1 MKANITLEQAKERAP
16 KWLWRKMEH
25 TIELLQKAE
34 RLALTY
40 DKEDGFYLAFS
51 AGKDSQ
57 ALFHMAELAGVKFK
71 GHVNWTSVDP
81 PQVIRFKRKYYP
93 EVVEHK
99 PKKSIYDLAID
110 RGILPSMRIRWC
122 CADLKESAG
131 AGKVTLIGIR
141 AEESTRRA
149 KRHEVE
155 VSDKRFSGN
164 LDEFEQWRK
173 AEIAKREERL
183 IKKMKREGKKVN
195 EDEFSLQ
202 SDNEVRC
209 INGKDSILVSPI
221 FNWTERDVWTFLNE
235 VVRVPHC
242 DLYDQGY
249 KRIGCILCPMSQH
262 RQKVRELKDF
272 PHVKRGWI
280 RAIKEI
286 RRGGGIQKRIY
297 IVEHPEQR
305 NSQECQRKAPQLA
318 TTPLTVWEIIK
329 KHRNGYTMGIG
340 RTAMQFIGS
349 EADTAGSSTTTN
361 LPPPTKEEKIWQH
374 SQRPSMEMGRR
385 KNYPPRHDRR
395 KLWKNKELPKHPAIK
410 DWVERVLQYNQSK
423 MPEFRQKN
431 VTEYERVEQTMQQ
444 RTMGGFL
451 DNPSLNGDRGGQN
464 QEPTEDEIAEKI
476 FLWWTSGKAYSKWY
490 ADEYLQMKL
499 DFDEEV
505 DE

>member
-25 TIELLQKAE
+25 TIELLRKAE
-34 RLALTY
+34 HLALTY

-99 PKKSIYDLAID
+99 PKKSIYYLAID

-164 LDEFEQWRK
+164 FDEFEQWRK
-173 AEIAKREERL
+173 AEIAKKEERL

-195 EDEFSLQ
+195 EDEFSMQ

-221 FNWTERDVWTFLNE
+221 FNWTERDVWTFLND

-242 DLYDQGY
+242 ELYDQGY

-280 RAIKEI
+280 RAIKAI
-286 RRGGGIQKRIY
+286 RAGGVFERGFM
-297 IVEHPEQR
+297 
-305 NSQECQRKAPQLA
+305 
-318 TTPLTVWEIIK
+318 WW
-329 KHRNGYTMGIG
+329 
-340 RTAMQFIGS
+340 
-349 EADTAGSSTTTN
+349 N
-361 LPPPTKEEKIWQH
+361 LPTNGAK
-374 SQRPSMEMGRR
+374 G
-385 KNYPPRHDRR
+385 NYPPQVREAIQQRGLLQSQPMAATSGRSSRDTETGNQWQSDCQRCNLSKYNSPPPHDRR
-395 KLWKNKELPKHPAIK
+395 GQWKHKELPKHPTIK
-410 DWVERVLQYNQSK
+410 LWEHSQRPPMEVGRREELPPNHWNRKSNSGIWSG
-423 MPEFRQKN
+423 FRIAP
-431 VTEYERVEQTMQQ
+431 
-444 RTMGGFL
+444 L
-451 DNPSLNGDRGGQN
+451 
-464 QEPTEDEIAEKI
+464 PTA
-476 FLWWTSGKAYSKWY
+476 
-490 ADEYLQMKL
+490 
-499 DFDEEV
+499 
-505 DE
+505 

>member
-1 MKANITLEQAKERAP
+1 MRKNKMKANITLEQAKERAP

-57 ALFHMAELAGVKFK
+57 ALYHMAELAGVKFK

-99 PKKSIYDLAID
+99 PEKSIYDLAID

-221 FNWTERDVWTFLNE
+221 FNWTKRDVWTFLNE

-242 DLYDQGY
+242 ELYDQGY
-249 KRIGCILCPMSQH
+249 KRIGCILCPMAQH

-280 RAIKEI
+280 RAIKAI
-286 RRGGGIQKRIY
+286 RAGVFERGFMWWNLPDNGAKGNYPPKFGRRY
-297 IVEHPEQR
+297 SREDYYKASRWQR
-305 NSQECQRKAPQLA
+305 QVGDHQETQRR
-318 TTPLTVWEIIK
+318 
-329 KHRNGYTMGIG
+329 RNGN
-340 RTAMQFIGS
+340 RTASDATCRSAIL
-349 EADTAGSSTTTN
+349 
-361 LPPPTKEEKIWQH
+361 LPPPRQ
-374 SQRPSMEMGRR
+374 
-385 KNYPPRHDRR
+385 
-395 KLWKNKELPKHPAIK
+395 
-410 DWVERVLQYNQSK
+410 ERTVKTQGIAKAPDN
-423 MPEFRQKN
+423 
-431 VTEYERVEQTMQQ
+431 QTMGALSA
-444 RTMGGFL
+444 TT
-451 DNPSLNGDRGGQN
+451 NGNGTTGRITPPPQTVGTGN
-464 QEPTEDEIAEKI
+464 ATAEYGRV
-476 FLWWTSGKAYSKWY
+476 FG
-490 ADEYLQMKL
+490 
-499 DFDEEV
+499 
-505 DE
+505 

>member
-57 ALFHMAELAGVKFK
+57 ALYHMAELAGVKFK
-71 GHVNWTSVDP
+71 GHINWTSVDP
-81 PQVIRFKRKYYP
+81 PQVIRFKRKHYP

-173 AEIAKREERL
+173 TEIAKREERL

-195 EDEFSLQ
+195 EDEFSLE

-242 DLYDQGY
+242 ELYDQGY

-280 RAIKEI
+280 RAIKAI
-286 RRGGGIQKRIY
+286 RAGGVFERGFM
-297 IVEHPEQR
+297 
-305 NSQECQRKAPQLA
+305 
-318 TTPLTVWEIIK
+318 WW
-329 KHRNGYTMGIG
+329 
-340 RTAMQFIGS
+340 
-349 EADTAGSSTTTN
+349 N
-361 LPPPTKEEKIWQH
+361 LPDNGAK
-374 SQRPSMEMGRR
+374 G
-385 KNYPPRHDRR
+385 NYPPHKQVRKAIQQRGLLQSLPMAATNGRASGNTATDIQWESGGQRCNLSKLNSPPPPKKNDRR
-395 KLWKNKELPKHPAIK
+395 ELWKHKELPKHPTIR
-410 DWVERVLQYNQSK
+410 DWSDKVVQYGGNR
-423 MPEFRQKN
+423 MPEFRKKN
-431 VTEYERVEQTMQQ
+431 VTEFEKLWEHTQRPPVEVGRREELPPRTIGTENATAEYGRVF
-444 RTMGGFL
+444 G
-451 DNPSLNGDRGGQN
+451 
-464 QEPTEDEIAEKI
+464 
-476 FLWWTSGKAYSKWY
+476 
-490 ADEYLQMKL
+490 
-499 DFDEEV
+499 
-505 DE
+505 

>member
-51 AGKDSQ
+51 GGKDSQ

-71 GHVNWTSVDP
+71 GHINWTSVDP
-81 PQVIRFKRKYYP
+81 PQVIRFKRKHYP

-131 AGKVTLIGIR
+131 TGKVTLIGIR
-141 AEESTRRA
+141 KEESTRRA

-209 INGKDSILVSPI
+209 INGKDSILMSPI
-221 FNWTERDVWTFLNE
+221 FEWTERDVWTFLNE
-235 VVRVPHC
+235 VVCVPHC
-242 DLYDQGY
+242 ELYDQGY

-280 RAIKEI
+280 RAIKAI
-286 RRGGGIQKRIY
+286 RAGGVFERGFMWWNL
-297 IVEHPEQR
+297 P
-305 NSQECQRKAPQLA
+305 
-318 TTPLTVWEIIK
+318 
-329 KHRNGYTMGIG
+329 GIG
-340 RTAMQFIGS
+340 SKG
-349 EADTAGSSTTTN
+349 
-361 LPPPTKEEKIWQH
+361 
-374 SQRPSMEMGRR
+374 
-385 KNYPPRHDRR
+385 NYPPHKFGKRYSREDYYKASRWQRQVGNHQEAPRR
-395 KLWKNKELPKHPAIK
+395 EINGNRTASDATCRSTIFPPPEPLEQEMQQRDMVGFSDIPSANGVAGGQNKEL
-410 DWVERVLQYNQSK
+410 
-423 MPEFRQKN
+423 
-431 VTEYERVEQTMQQ
+431 
-444 RTMGGFL
+444 
-451 DNPSLNGDRGGQN
+451 
-464 QEPTEDEIAEKI
+464 TEDEIAEKI
-476 FLWWTSGKAYSKWY
+476 FAWWISGKAYSKWY

-499 DFDEEV
+499 DFEE
-505 DE
+505 DPELEN

>member
-1 MKANITLEQAKERAP
+1 MLVGITLEQAKARAP

-71 GHVNWTSVDP
+71 GHINWTSVDP

-141 AEESTRRA
+141 KQESVRRS

-155 VSDKRFSGN
+155 VSNKAFSGN
-164 LDEFEQWRK
+164 FEEFGEWQKEQ
-173 AEIAKREERL
+173 IAKKEAKLLR
-183 IKKMKREGKKVN
+183 KMKREGKKVN

-209 INGKDSILVSPI
+209 INGRDSILVSPI
-221 FNWTERDVWTFLNE
+221 FEWTERDVWTFLND

-242 DLYDQGY
+242 ELYDQGY
-249 KRIGCILCPMSQH
+249 KRIGCILCPMSNR
-262 RQKVRELKDF
+262 RQKAKELEDF

-280 RAIKEI
+280 RAIKAI
-286 RRGGGIQKRIY
+286 RAGGYSREVLCGGTSRTT
-297 IVEHPEQR
+297 EQR
-305 NSQECQRKAPQLA
+305 AMLAEC
-318 TTPLTVWEIIK
+318 
-329 KHRNGYTMGIG
+329 YGIG
-340 RTAMQFIGS
+340 NTIYPPPEWRKIRQHKNGWTMAIGQTAMEFIGW
-349 EADTAGSSTTTN
+349 SS
-361 LPPPTKEEKIWQH
+361 L
-374 SQRPSMEMGRR
+374 
-385 KNYPPRHDRR
+385 
-395 KLWKNKELPKHPAIK
+395 
-410 DWVERVLQYNQSK
+410 
-423 MPEFRQKN
+423 
-431 VTEYERVEQTMQQ
+431 EQEMQQ
-444 RTMGGFL
+444 RNMVGFS
-451 DNPSLNGDRGGQN
+451 DSPSLNGIRGGQN
-464 QEPTEDEIAEKI
+464 EPTEDEIAEKI
-476 FLWWTSGKAYSKWY
+476 FDWWISGKAYSKWY
-490 ADEYLQMKL
+490 ADKYLQL
-499 DFDEEV
+499 HIDFDFDETQ
-505 DE
+505 DNLQ

>member
-25 TIELLQKAE
+25 TIELLRKAE
-34 RLALTY
+34 HLALTY

-122 CADLKESAG
+122 CADLKENAG

-242 DLYDQGY
+242 ELYDQGY
-249 KRIGCILCPMSQH
+249 KRIGCILCPMSQN

-280 RAIKEI
+280 RAIKAI
-286 RRGGGIQKRIY
+286 RAGGRYSKEGLYGGTCR
-297 IVEHPEQR
+297 PTEQR
-305 NSQECQRKAPQLA
+305 A
-318 TTPLTVWEIIK
+318 TTPKFWKRYSREDYYKASRWQRQVEDHQEAQRRIF
-329 KHRNGYTMGIG
+329 NGN
-340 RTAMQFIGS
+340 RTDGDATCRSAI
-349 EADTAGSSTTTN
+349 
-361 LPPPTKEEKIWQH
+361 LPPPRQERAVEAQGVAKAPVNQGLAGQGCPIQRKRNANIQAKEHHRIRKVGTENATA
-374 SQRPSMEMGRR
+374 EYGR
-385 KNYPPRHDRR
+385 
-395 KLWKNKELPKHPAIK
+395 
-410 DWVERVLQYNQSK
+410 V
-423 MPEFRQKN
+423 F
-431 VTEYERVEQTMQQ
+431 
-444 RTMGGFL
+444 G
-451 DNPSLNGDRGGQN
+451 
-464 QEPTEDEIAEKI
+464 
-476 FLWWTSGKAYSKWY
+476 
-490 ADEYLQMKL
+490 
-499 DFDEEV
+499 
-505 DE
+505 

>member
-16 KWLWRKMEH
+16 KWLWRKMDH

-57 ALFHMAELAGVKFK
+57 ALYHMAELAGVKFK

-141 AEESTRRA
+141 AEESPRRA

-221 FNWTERDVWTFLNE
+221 FNWTERDVWTFLND

-242 DLYDQGY
+242 ELYDQGY

-272 PHVKRGWI
+272 PHVKQGWI
-280 RAIKEI
+280 RAIKAI
-286 RRGGGIQKRIY
+286 RAGVGGIRERVY
-297 IVEHPEQR
+297 VVEPAGQR
-305 NSQECQRKAPQLA
+305 SKGQLPPPTSSGGDTA
-318 TTPLTVWEIIK
+318 EKTITKPADGSDKWEIIK
-329 KHRNGYTMGIG
+329 RHRDGKTMAIG
-340 RTAMQFIGS
+340 LSAMQLV
-349 EADTAGSSTTTN
+349 EAQFS
-361 LPPPTKEEKIWQH
+361 
-374 SQRPSMEMGRR
+374 
-385 KNYPPRHDRR
+385 YPPHDRR
-395 KLWKNKELPKHPAIK
+395 GQWKHKELPKHPTIK
-410 DWVERVLQYNQSK
+410 LWEHSQRPSVEVGRREELPPRTIGTGNATAEYGRV
-423 MPEFRQKN
+423 F
-431 VTEYERVEQTMQQ
+431 
-444 RTMGGFL
+444 G
-451 DNPSLNGDRGGQN
+451 
-464 QEPTEDEIAEKI
+464 
-476 FLWWTSGKAYSKWY
+476 
-490 ADEYLQMKL
+490 
-499 DFDEEV
+499 
-505 DE
+505 

>member
-40 DKEDGFYLAFS
+40 DKVDGFYLAFS

-57 ALFHMAELAGVKFK
+57 ALYHMAELAGVKFK

-155 VSDKRFSGN
+155 VSGKRFSGN

-221 FNWTERDVWTFLNE
+221 FEWTERDVWTFLNE

-242 DLYDQGY
+242 ELYDQGY

-280 RAIKEI
+280 RAIKAI
-286 RRGGGIQKRIY
+286 RAGGGIRKRVY
-297 IVEHPEQR
+297 VVEP
-305 NSQECQRKAPQLA
+305 AG
-318 TTPLTVWEIIK
+318 
-329 KHRNGYTMGIG
+329 HRGKG
-340 RTAMQFIGS
+340 Q
-349 EADTAGSSTTTN
+349 
-361 LPPPTKEEKIWQH
+361 LPPPPQVREAIRQGRLLQ
-374 SQRPSMEMGRR
+374 SRPM
-385 KNYPPRHDRR
+385 
-395 KLWKNKELPKHPAIK
+395 A
-410 DWVERVLQYNQSK
+410 
-423 MPEFRQKN
+423 
-431 VTEYERVEQTMQQ
+431 
-444 RTMGGFL
+444 
-451 DNPSLNGDRGGQN
+451 
-464 QEPTEDEIAEKI
+464 A
-476 FLWWTSGKAYSKWY
+476 TSGRSSRDTETGNQWQSDCQRCNLSKHNSPPPNHWNRKCNSGIWSGFRI
-490 ADEYLQMKL
+490 APLPTA
-499 DFDEEV
+499 
-505 DE
+505 

>member
-1 MKANITLEQAKERAP
+1 MEANITLEQAKERAP

-57 ALFHMAELAGVKFK
+57 ALYHMAELAGVKFK
-71 GHVNWTSVDP
+71 GHVSWTSVDP
-81 PQVIRFKRKYYP
+81 PQVIRFKRQYYP

-110 RGILPSMRIRWC
+110 RGILPSKRIRWC

-131 AGKVTLIGIR
+131 DGKVTLIGIR
-141 AEESTRRA
+141 KEESTRRA

-173 AEIAKREERL
+173 AEIAKKEERL

-202 SDNEVRC
+202 RDNEVRC

-221 FNWTERDVWTFLNE
+221 FHWTERDVWTFLNE

-242 DLYDQGY
+242 ELYDQGY

-280 RAIKEI
+280 RAIKAI
-286 RRGGGIQKRIY
+286 RAGGIRERIY
-297 IVEHPEQR
+297 VVEPASQR
-305 NSQECQRKAPQLA
+305 SKGQLPQVRKRYSREDYYKASRWQRQVGEHQETPRRIFNGNRTDGDATCRSTIPPPRQERAVETQGIAKAPDNQTMGAHSA
-318 TTPLTVWEIIK
+318 TTNGSGTTGRITPEPLEQKMQLRDMVGFSDSPSANGVAGGAKPRTDRR
-329 KHRNGYTMGIG
+329 RN
-340 RTAMQFIGS
+340 
-349 EADTAGSSTTTN
+349 
-361 LPPPTKEEKIWQH
+361 
-374 SQRPSMEMGRR
+374 RR
-385 KNYPPRHDRR
+385 KDFLMVDKRQGIFQMVCRR
-395 KLWKNKELPKHPAIK
+395 ISAN
-410 DWVERVLQYNQSK
+410 
-423 MPEFRQKN
+423 
-431 VTEYERVEQTMQQ
+431 
-444 RTMGGFL
+444 
-451 DNPSLNGDRGGQN
+451 
-464 QEPTEDEIAEKI
+464 EIG
-476 FLWWTSGKAYSKWY
+476 L
-490 ADEYLQMKL
+490 
-499 DFDEEV
+499 
-505 DE
+505 